1 MKTETEPKQ
10 TPLERL
16 IEKMKI
22 RCEINSKAGDEL
34 SFSRMVAYSNV
45 IEIAESLLPEE
56 RKVIETAYK
65 NGKTDQSLIS
75 NGIEPS
81 RSNEVEYF
89 TTKFK
94 Q

>member
-56 RKVIETAYK
+56 RNIIESAWCDGARDSEIK
-65 NGKTDQSLIS
+65 
-75 NGIEPS
+75 
-81 RSNEVEYF
+81 NEVEYYQ
-89 TTKFK
+89 TKFK